1 VPKLRRQSGS
11 DVAAALRTVGFEIVS
26 TKGSH
31 AKLQR
36 KVANTKQTLTIPMHD
51 ELAIGTLQAIYRQAL
66 QYVDE
71 GTLKPLFYIE

>member
-1 VPKLRRQSGS
+1 MPKLRRQSGR
-11 DVAAALRTVGFEIVS
+11 DVATALRRLGFEIVA

-36 KVANTKQTLTIPMHD
+36 QMGDVRQTLTIPLHD

-66 QYVDE
+66 RYVDE
-71 GTLKPLFYIE
+71 PTLKPLFYTD